1 MLLCKDVAE
10 AGQGKRQ
17 GAGAGSN
24 VSGSSAAFR
33 SIAKGQG
40 RGMEA
45 DDDDADLFQ
54 CQCLSSSF
62 QSATNC
68 LPLISTGSSVSSP
81 PSSLPS
87 LRYKS
92 PSLRRGSLEGKC
104 AYLVHNRQTRS
115 HGPQSFGC
123 LFLLLTVLLVLTCLF
138 PASLQASLLFLVSWM
153 DLDVENS
160 VLAREDVS

>member
-1 MLLCKDVAE
+1 
-10 AGQGKRQ
+10 
-17 GAGAGSN
+17 
-24 VSGSSAAFR
+24 
-33 SIAKGQG
+33 
-40 RGMEA
+40 MEA

-68 LPLISTGSSVSSP
+68 SPLISTRSSVL
-81 PSSLPS
+81 SLPS
-87 LRYKS
+87 LLPSLRHKS
-92 PSLRRGSLEGKC
+92 PSLRWGSLQGKC

-115 HGPQSFGC
+115 HRPQSFGC
-123 LFLLLTVLLVLTCLF
+123 LFLFLLLWLTVLVLSCLF
-138 PASLQASLLFLVSWM
+138 PASLQAGLLFLVSWM